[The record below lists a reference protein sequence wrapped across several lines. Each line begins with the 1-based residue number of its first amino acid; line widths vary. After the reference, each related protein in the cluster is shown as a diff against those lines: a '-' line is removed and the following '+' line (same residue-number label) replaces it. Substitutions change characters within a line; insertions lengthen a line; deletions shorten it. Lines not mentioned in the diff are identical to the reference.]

1 MEDANE
7 NQGSRKLPGICKF
20 LQEVHPELQLYSKT
34 IKQVGRKEGMGMNR
48 GTPTGIQGIKGKD
61 NKSTYTFSSKKG
73 R

>member
-20 LQEVHPELQLYSKT
+20 LQKVHPELQLYSKT
-34 IKQVGRKEGMGMNR
+34 IELVGRKEEMGMDR
-48 GTPTGIQGIKGKD
+48 GAPTDIQEIKGKD
-61 NKSTYTFSSKKG
+61 NKSIYTFSSKKK